1 MSRKLSVTALICLTW
16 WAGSQKAI
24 LIFGGQADNSSS
36 RTAPT
41 AATKGNTKEL
51 KFKPILMG
59 ELRTDYGAHLGVD
72 NFVASDGVG
81 LTVRYNATSGSVSSD
96 SVFEHEIARAAK
108 VISREPLKNSAGK
121 VLGERAEILF
131 HESNHEF
138 HAVLWTWNGS
148 FHEIESSSLRHVLA
162 MEKSYRPY

>member
-1 MSRKLSVTALICLTW
+1 MSRKFNVTALICLTW

-24 LIFGGQADNSSS
+24 LILGGQADNSSS
-36 RTAPT
+36 RTAPA

-59 ELRTDYGAHLGVD
+59 ELRTDYGAHLGID
-72 NFVASDGVG
+72 LYLASDGVG
-81 LTVRYNATSGSVSSD
+81 LTVRYNASSGSVPSGSL
-96 SVFEHEIARAAK
+96 FEHEVARAAK
-108 VISREPLKNSAGK
+108 VISRAPLKNSAGEL
-121 VLGERAEILF
+121 LGERAEVLF
-131 HESNHEF
+131 HESNQEL